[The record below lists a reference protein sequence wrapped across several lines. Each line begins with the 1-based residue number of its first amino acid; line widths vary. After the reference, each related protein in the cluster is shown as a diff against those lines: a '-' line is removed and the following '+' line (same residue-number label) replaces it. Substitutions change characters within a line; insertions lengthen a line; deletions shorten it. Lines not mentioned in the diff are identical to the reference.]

1 MKLKNIAAVA
11 LLLSMVFTACS
22 DNTDTIGQSL
32 TDNLDHV
39 QIYTDTFTVTTKSI
53 EAGPVVSKT
62 TIGLVGRI
70 KDPETGSYVTG
81 NMMTQFHIQEGFQFI
96 SKDSLIKASA
106 DGQVHADSCEIRFHF
121 TSFLGDSLAT
131 MKATLYELAKPVEE
145 GKVYY
150 SDFDPMENG
159 YIRTA
164 EGAIKKH
171 KTYSLHDSS
180 NGLTSYIGVKIN
192 DPYTDKNGNTFDNY
206 GTYILR
212 TYYEHPEYFKNSQK
226 FIYNVCPGFYLKT
239 ESGIGSMANIKF
251 TELNIFCHVKRNDS
265 TIVNTIPI
273 SGTEEV
279 LQMTNVENDD
289 EAIKNLVSDNTCTY
303 LKTPAG
309 IFTEMTIPIE
319 KIMANHANDT
329 LNTAKIILTR
339 INNTVKDNNQMK
351 TPTSVLMVH
360 KDSID
365 SFFSQNK
372 IPNNKDSYIATISG
386 NSYVF
391 NNISNLVRLMYNQ
404 KKSGNGSENWNK
416 VVIIPVTT
424 TTQTANQTTTI
435 VKVSH
440 DMSLTSTK
448 LVGGSENPHAEL
460 KMSVIY
466 SKFSDQ

>member
-62 TIGLVGRI
+62 TSGLVGRI

-192 DPYTDKNGNTFDNY
+192 DPYIDKNGNTFDNY